1 MRLPGQA
8 RFLMSRSPVRKAQIS
23 MAWEDLVVPL
33 SNRSTVVAPID
44 VQNSPKQVEALDVAQ
59 RMNT

>member
-1 MRLPGQA
+1 
-8 RFLMSRSPVRKAQIS
+8 MSRSPVRKAQIS
-23 MAWEDLVVPL
+23 LAGEDLVVPL